1 MKSRTR
7 VANAALTALVVGIG
21 MFVLPSS
28 ALAGVGLSITP
39 TFPSPVTVGDQDE
52 AASLVIQ
59 NNSTTPENAGT
70 LTIFDITLTPSC
82 GAPSGVDLDGDP
94 FRLDN
99 DCPVGASRI
108 RVCSTLSATGT
119 GVAGTACA
127 TRVFNIDPTVP
138 ARPSGQLTFTPAD
151 ALPVIL
157 AAPNGTDDLDACEI
171 AFTFDVV
178 QRPAANRDP
187 VPGTPSRETQQLASV
202 DGDRE
207 LQRQSGGGTGSS
219 TVTVLAAAILEI
231 NTVAS
236 VAPGTPSPG
245 LQDTATIVDAAE
257 HSFTDGHAD
266 VPALRPRRRQL
277 RRDPGRRGRASPSAR
292 TRWR

>member
-1 MKSRTR
+1 
-7 VANAALTALVVGIG
+7 
-21 MFVLPSS
+21 MF
-28 ALAGVGLSITP
+28 
-39 TFPSPVTVGDQDE
+39 D
-52 AASLVIQ
+52 
-59 NNSTTPENAGT
+59 
-70 LTIFDITLTPSC
+70 
-82 GAPSGVDLDGDP
+82 
-94 FRLDN
+94 
-99 DCPVGASRI
+99 
-108 RVCSTLSATGT
+108 LSATGT

-157 AAPNGTDDLDACEI
+157 AAPNGTDNLDACEI

-202 DGDRE
+202 EGTASFNGN
-207 LQRQSGGGTGSS
+207 SGGGTGAS

-245 LQDTATIVDAAE
+245 LQDTATIVTPPNTPSPTGTLTFRLFGPGDANCDGIQDGGGAQPVRTDTVAVTGTGP
-257 HSFTDGHAD
+257 FTSDPFPPTAPGEYRFIVTYTGDNNFDGFVTGCDDPGEQITIAPPQIAIVKTASLPGD
-266 VPALRPRRRQL
+266 PPPPDNGRRRCGCCQVATSSI
-277 RRDPGRRGRASPSAR
+277 GS
-292 TRWR
+292 